1 MIGILTKLGRGLAGY
16 LSRPS
21 PSYEPLTTSEPAEL
35 RRALRPG
42 DILLVEGNTRIAV
55 AIKYLT
61 QSTWSHA
68 AFYIGDRLASGAG
81 EPDPPV
87 LIEADLL
94 DGVRAVP
101 LSRYERCHTRICR
114 PVGLRQADRDRMIE
128 AAVARIGDT
137 YDLRNIIDLVR
148 YLFPTPPVPQGW
160 RRRMIALG
168 SGQPTRAICSTMIAQ
183 LFQSV
188 GYPILP
194 EIETRPAPR
203 AGCDDCVREIY
214 HIRHY
219 SLFAPRDF
227 DISPYFMVVKPG
239 LDGDFD
245 YTALTWGRHD
255 SGAPAEDAALP
266 GAGPEA
272 PAARVNGVRL

>member
-1 MIGILTKLGRGLAGY
+1 MIGILTRLGRALAAY

-21 PSYEPLTTSEPAEL
+21 PSYEPLATVQLSQL
-35 RRALRPG
+35 RSALRPG
-42 DILLVEGNTRIAV
+42 DVLLVEGNTRIAV

-61 QSTWSHA
+61 QSTWSHS
-68 AFYIGDRLASGAG
+68 AFYIGDRLAQAADD
-81 EPDPPV
+81 PDPPALV
-87 LIEADLL
+87 EADLVG
-94 DGVRAVP
+94 GVRAVP
-101 LSRYERCHTRICR
+101 LSHFEHCHTRICR
-114 PVGLRQADRDRMIE
+114 PVGLRHADRDRMIE

-137 YDLRNIIDLVR
+137 YDLRNVIDLAR

-203 AGCDDCVREIY
+203 PGCDDCVDEIL
-214 HIRHY
+214 HIRHH

-227 DISPYFMVVKPG
+227 DISPYFEVVKPG
-239 LDGDFD
+239 LDDDFD
-245 YTALTWGRHD
+245 YTALVWGRREPR
-255 SGAPAEDAALP
+255 PAGETASVPAVDADRHAT
-266 GAGPEA
+266 
-272 PAARVNGVRL
+272 

>member
-1 MIGILTKLGRGLAGY
+1 MTPAFSRLGRALASY

-21 PSYEPLTTSEPAEL
+21 RSYEPLATVQPGQL
-35 RRALRPG
+35 RNALRPG
-42 DILLVEGNTRIAV
+42 DVLLVEGNTQIAV

-68 AFYIGDRLASGAG
+68 ALFIGDRLARSPDD
-81 EPDPPV
+81 PDPPA
-87 LIEADLL
+87 LIEADVMA
-94 DGVRAVP
+94 GVRAVP
-101 LSRYERCHTRICR
+101 LSLYEQCHTRICR
-114 PVGLRQADRDRMIE
+114 PVGLNRADLERITE

-137 YDLRNIIDLVR
+137 YDLRNIIDLAR
-148 YLFPTPPVPQGW
+148 YLLPTPPVPQRW

-194 EIETRPAPR
+194 DVETRPAPR
-203 AGCDDCVREIY
+203 PDCDDCVREVY
-214 HIRHY
+214 HIRHH

-227 DISPYFMVVKPG
+227 DISPYFQVVKAS
-239 LDGDFD
+239 LDDAFD
-245 YTALTWGRHD
+245 YQSLVWAREKDERAGEPARLETAQA
-255 SGAPAEDAALP
+255 SLP
-266 GAGPEA
+266 
-272 PAARVNGVRL
+272 VNNRTPQL

>member
-1 MIGILTKLGRGLAGY
+1 MTATLTRVGQVLAAY

-21 PSYEPLTTSEPAEL
+21 PSYEPLTTSKAGQL
-35 RRALRPG
+35 RSALRPG
-42 DILLVEGNTRIAV
+42 DVLLVEGSSRIAA

-68 AFYIGDRLASGAG
+68 AFYVGNHLARSPDD
-81 EPDPPV
+81 PDPPV
-87 LIEADLL
+87 LIEADVVT
-94 DGVRAVP
+94 GVRAVP
-101 LSRYERCHTRICR
+101 LSLYEECHTRICR
-114 PVGLRQADRDRMIE
+114 PVGLRDADRDRMIE

-137 YDLRNIIDLVR
+137 YDLRNVIDLAR
-148 YLFPTPPVPQGW
+148 YLFPTPPVPQRW

-194 EIETRPAPR
+194 EIETLPAPR
-203 AGCDDCVREIY
+203 PGCDNCVREVY

-227 DISPYFMVVKPG
+227 DISPYFEVVKPG
-239 LDGDFD
+239 LKHSFD
-245 YTALTWGRHD
+245 YRALAWAQRESRHAG
-255 SGAPAEDAALP
+255 GAAA
-266 GAGPEA
+266 
-272 PAARVNGVRL
+272 VR

>member
-1 MIGILTKLGRGLAGY
+1 MKGILERFGRALAAY

-21 PSYEPLTTSEPAEL
+21 PSYEPLATTPPGQL
-35 RRALRPG
+35 RSALRPG
-42 DILLVEGNTRIAV
+42 DVLLVEGNTRIAV

-68 AFYIGDRLASGAG
+68 AFYIGDRLAQGADD
-81 EPDPPV
+81 PDPPT
-87 LIEADLL
+87 LIEADVLA
-94 DGVRAVP
+94 GVRAVP
-101 LSRYERCHTRICR
+101 LSLYEECHTRICR
-114 PVGLRQADRDRMIE
+114 PVGLRRADRHRMIE

-137 YDLRNIIDLVR
+137 YDLRNVIDLAR
-148 YLFPTPPVPQGW
+148 YLFPTPPVPQRW

-188 GYPILP
+188 SYPILP
-194 EIETRPAPR
+194 EIETRAAPR
-203 AGCDDCVREIY
+203 PGCDNCVLEVY

-227 DISPYFMVVKPG
+227 DISPYFEVVKPG
-239 LDGDFD
+239 LSDSFD
-245 YTALTWGRHD
+245 YTALVWAQRESRQAGGAAAVQGIDDSRH
-255 SGAPAEDAALP
+255 AT
-266 GAGPEA
+266 
-272 PAARVNGVRL
+272 

>member
-1 MIGILTKLGRGLAGY
+1 MMGIFSRLGHALAAY

-21 PSYEPLTTSEPAEL
+21 RSYEPLATVPPGQL
-35 RRALRPG
+35 RNALRPG
-42 DILLVEGNTRIAV
+42 DVLLVEGNTQIAV

-68 AFYIGDRLASGAG
+68 AFYIGDRLARAADD
-81 EPDPPV
+81 PDPPA
-87 LIEADLL
+87 LIEADVIA
-94 DGVRAVP
+94 GVRAVP
-101 LSRYERCHTRICR
+101 LSLYAQCHTRICR
-114 PVGLRQADRDRMIE
+114 PVGLSRADLERITA

-137 YDLRNIIDLVR
+137 YDLRNIIDLAR
-148 YLFPTPPVPQGW
+148 YLLPTPPVPQRW

-194 EIETRPAPR
+194 NVETRPAPR
-203 AGCDDCVREIY
+203 PDCDDCVREIY
-214 HIRHY
+214 HIRHH

-227 DISPYFMVVKPG
+227 DISPYFQVVKAS
-239 LDGDFD
+239 LDDAFD
-245 YTALTWGRHD
+245 YQSLVWARDEAKRAAEPARLETAQATLPVNNRT
-255 SGAPAEDAALP
+255 SGL
-266 GAGPEA
+266 
-272 PAARVNGVRL
+272 

>member
-1 MIGILTKLGRGLAGY
+1 MMGVFSGIGRALASY

-21 PSYEPLTTSEPAEL
+21 PSYEPLATVEPAHL
-35 RRALRPG
+35 RSALRPG
-42 DILLVEGNTRIAV
+42 DVLLVEGNTHIAV

-68 AFYIGDRLASGAG
+68 AFYIGNRLASSADD
-81 EPDPPV
+81 PDPPA
-87 LIEADLL
+87 LIEADLM

-101 LSRYERCHTRICR
+101 LSHFENCHTRICR
-114 PVGLRQADRDRMIE
+114 PVGLRHADRDRMIE

-137 YDLRNIIDLVR
+137 YDLRNIIDLAR
-148 YLFPTPPVPQGW
+148 YLFPTPPVPQRW

-194 EIETRPAPR
+194 DIETRPAPR
-203 AGCDDCVREIY
+203 PGCDDCVDEIL
-214 HIRHY
+214 HIRHH

-239 LDGDFD
+239 LDDDFD
-245 YTALTWGRHD
+245 YTALVWDRHD
-255 SGAPAEDAALP
+255 PRGAVEKAADAGSPAT
-266 GAGPEA
+266 
-272 PAARVNGVRL
+272 

>member
-1 MIGILTKLGRGLAGY
+1 MIGILTKLGRALAGY

-21 PSYEPLTTSEPAEL
+21 ASYEPLTTIEPGAL
-35 RRALRPG
+35 RSALRPG
-42 DILLVEGNTRIAV
+42 DVLLVEGNSRVAV

-68 AFYIGDRLASGAG
+68 AFFIGDRLVKVADA
-81 EPDPPV
+81 PDPPV
-87 LIEADLL
+87 LIEADLME
-94 DGVRAVP
+94 GVRAVP
-101 LSRYERCHTRICR
+101 LSHYERCHTRICR
-114 PVGLRQADRDRMIE
+114 PVGLRHADRDRMIE

-137 YDLRNIIDLVR
+137 YDLRNIIDLAR

-194 EIETRPAPR
+194 DIETRPAPR
-203 AGCDDCVREIY
+203 PGCDECVREIY
-214 HIRHY
+214 HIRHH

-227 DISPYFMVVKPG
+227 DISPYFTVVKPG
-239 LDGDFD
+239 LNDDFD
-245 YTALTWGRHD
+245 YTALTWSRHD
-255 SGAPAEDAALP
+255 PGGAITKPARPPLD
-266 GAGPEA
+266 GNI
-272 PAARVNGVRL
+272 PARG